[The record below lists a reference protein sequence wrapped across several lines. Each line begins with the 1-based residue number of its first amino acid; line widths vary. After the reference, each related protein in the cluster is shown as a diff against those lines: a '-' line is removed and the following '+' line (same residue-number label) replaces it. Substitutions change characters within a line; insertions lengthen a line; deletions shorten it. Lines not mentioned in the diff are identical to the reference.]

1 MPIKVHYTK
10 NKAYYQYGTKGAKY
24 TFIPNNVISKAKAL
38 KKARLQALAIKLSGY
53 KEKNK

>member
-24 TFIPNNVISKAKAL
+24 TFIPNNAISKAKAL